1 LFAARARYG
10 LQTASNLGPVSPVTS
25 EGAETERINLT
36 RRELESLVDEAV
48 KQDRSRR

>member
-1 LFAARARYG
+1 
-10 LQTASNLGPVSPVTS
+10 VSPVTS
-25 EGAETERINLT
+25 ETCETERINLT